1 MNSIYYCGNFK
12 EITSL
17 FFFCNYSILLTWYYS
32 FLKNT
37 ITQYCSY
44 FTHGIRVGTQG
55 GVTASALARA
65 SVFCFFGALL
75 VFRRHLGEALLG
87 PGSRSLCHCSRF
99 AVETYSRR
107 GPLND
112 AAFLG
117 ALFVVAVQFCCPTAG
132 PCLFL
137 SIPIL
142 PSFYPH
148 QTAWF
153 WLPFFLKYY
162 ICFF

>member
-1 MNSIYYCGNFK
+1 MNSVYYCGNFK

-75 VFRRHLGEALLG
+75 VFRGRLCSGRALAACATALDLLWRYVLA
-87 PGSRSLCHCSRF
+87 SRAVKRCSFFGRLVCGRRSILLSDRRTLSLSIHPDPS
-99 AVETYSRR
+99 
-107 GPLND
+107 
-112 AAFLG
+112 
-117 ALFVVAVQFCCPTAG
+117 
-132 PCLFL
+132 LFL
-137 SIPIL
+137 STPDRLVLAAVLLEIL
-142 PSFYPH
+142 Y
-148 QTAWF
+148 
-153 WLPFFLKYY
+153 LFF
-162 ICFF
+162 F